1 MLKKNMRKRLLA
13 GALATIMALTMCPTW
28 ALAGDEGITTLPAP
42 EDQMSVVDS
51 TSAEDT
57 VQKTPDAETQGQT
70 EPQDTAQAG
79 QLENPD
85 SAQAPS
91 GGTDIEETGNNSSS
105 NENDSQNNDA
115 VSNSPANEIATTSGN
130 SDNAVDVYANKVQT
144 IEAEYWLTNR
154 RAVGDDGNSMTI
166 NEAVVGNGKAVTDL
180 APAEREAT
188 ADAAYNTVFWQA
200 RVHASNKKQT
210 D

>member
-28 ALAGDEGITTLPAP
+28 ALAGDEGITTLPSP
-42 EDQMSVVDS
+42 EDQMPVVDS
-51 TSAEDT
+51 TPAEDT
-57 VQKTPDAETQGQT
+57 IQKTPDAETQGQT

-79 QLENPD
+79 QIENPAP
-85 SAQAPS
+85 AQAPS

>member
-28 ALAGDEGITTLPAP
+28 ALAGDEGITTLPSP
-42 EDQMSVVDS
+42 EDQMPVVDS
-51 TSAEDT
+51 TPAEDT
-57 VQKTPDAETQGQT
+57 IQKTPDAETQGQT
-70 EPQDTAQAG
+70 EPQDTAQAV
-79 QLENPD
+79 QIENPD
-85 SAQAPS
+85 PAQAPS

>member
-28 ALAGDEGITTLPAP
+28 ALAGDEGITTLPSP
-42 EDQMSVVDS
+42 EDQMPVVDS
-51 TSAEDT
+51 TPAEDT
-57 VQKTPDAETQGQT
+57 IQKTPDAETQGQT

-79 QLENPD
+79 QIENPD
-85 SAQAPS
+85 PAQAPS

-188 ADAAYNTVFWQA
+188 ADAAYNTVFCQA

>member
-51 TSAEDT
+51 TSAEDAI
-57 VQKTPDAETQGQT
+57 QKTPDAETQGQT

-79 QLENPD
+79 QIENPD
-85 SAQAPS
+85 PAQASS
-91 GGTDIEETGNNSSS
+91 GGTDIEETGNNSNS

>member
-13 GALATIMALTMCPTW
+13 GALVTIMALTMCPTW
-28 ALAGDEGITTLPAP
+28 ALAGDEGITTLPSP
-42 EDQMSVVDS
+42 EDQMPVVDS
-51 TSAEDT
+51 TPAEDT
-57 VQKTPDAETQGQT
+57 IQKTPDAETQGQT

-79 QLENPD
+79 QIENPD
-85 SAQAPS
+85 PAQAPS

>member
-28 ALAGDEGITTLPAP
+28 ALAGDEGITTLPSP
-42 EDQMSVVDS
+42 EDQMPVVDS
-51 TSAEDT
+51 TPAEDT
-57 VQKTPDAETQGQT
+57 IQKTPDAETQGQT

-79 QLENPD
+79 QIENPD
-85 SAQAPS
+85 PAQAPS

-166 NEAVVGNGKAVTDL
+166 NPVVVGNGKVVTDL

>member
-28 ALAGDEGITTLPAP
+28 ALAGDEGITTLPSP
-42 EDQMSVVDS
+42 EDQMPVVDS
-51 TSAEDT
+51 TPAEDT
-57 VQKTPDAETQGQT
+57 IQTPDAGTQGQP
-70 EPQDTAQAG
+70 EAQD
-79 QLENPD
+79 P
-85 SAQAPS
+85 AQAPS

>member
-28 ALAGDEGITTLPAP
+28 ALAGDEGITTLPSP
-42 EDQMSVVDS
+42 EDQMPVVDS
-51 TSAEDT
+51 TPAEDT
-57 VQKTPDAETQGQT
+57 IQKTPDAETQGQT

-79 QLENPD
+79 QIENPD
-85 SAQAPS
+85 PAQAPS

-105 NENDSQNNDA
+105 NENNSQNNDA

>member
-28 ALAGDEGITTLPAP
+28 ALAGDEGITTLPSP
-42 EDQMSVVDS
+42 EDQMPVVDS
-51 TSAEDT
+51 TPAEDT
-57 VQKTPDAETQGQT
+57 IQKTPDAETQGQT

-79 QLENPD
+79 QIENPD
-85 SAQAPS
+85 PAQAPS

-105 NENDSQNNDA
+105 NEHDSQNNDA

>member
-28 ALAGDEGITTLPAP
+28 ALAGDEGITTLPSP
-42 EDQMSVVDS
+42 EDQMPVVDS
-51 TSAEDT
+51 TPAEDT
-57 VQKTPDAETQGQT
+57 IQKTPDAETQGQT
-70 EPQDTAQAG
+70 EPQYTAQAG
-79 QLENPD
+79 QIENPD
-85 SAQAPS
+85 PAQAPS

-105 NENDSQNNDA
+105 NQNDSQNNDA